1 MRRIIEKPNSSEIN
15 ETRQALESRDD
26 PRALEIYNQLIE
38 YVHSLEGPLPDSN
51 VGFSEV
57 ETETCI
63 ALANF
68 YDKPPE
74 K

>member
-1 MRRIIEKPNSSEIN
+1 MRGLVERPNSSEIN
-15 ETRQALESRDD
+15 ETRKVLETVS
-26 PRALEIYNQLIE
+26 PRGLEIYNQLID
-38 YVHSLEGPLPDSN
+38 YVHSLEGPLPDSD
-51 VGFSEV
+51 VGFSEI
-57 ETETCI
+57 ETETCV